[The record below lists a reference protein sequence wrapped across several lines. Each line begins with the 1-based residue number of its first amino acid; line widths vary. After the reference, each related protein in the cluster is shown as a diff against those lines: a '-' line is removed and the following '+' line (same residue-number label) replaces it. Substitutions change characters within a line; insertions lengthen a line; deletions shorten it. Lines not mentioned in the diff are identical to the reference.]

1 MGVTEALFAA
11 LGGKP
16 LLPPV
21 DLDAMAAGLGNVEP
35 ALAIPR
41 LAETGRVPAVGS
53 ELLDPA
59 VTPADHVH
67 VARCINGPRRSGFC
81 QDRS

>member
-1 MGVTEALFAA
+1 
-11 LGGKP
+11 
-16 LLPPV
+16 
-21 DLDAMAAGLGNVEP
+21 
-35 ALAIPR
+35 
-41 LAETGRVPAVGS
+41 VPAVGS

-59 VTPADHVH
+59 VTPAGHVH